1 MLPRMLICALMA
13 VAMLVL
19 PSVLPS
25 TIDARPSSAA
35 ACDVVVGSRAVVVQA
50 RGGYGGGYGGG
61 VFAQDACGHNEV
73 QVLAVR
79 RRRVRQQVV
88 VVQDVHHSRGQQVL
102 VLQDGGGRRG
112 GGGGLINLNF
122 GGRRGR

>member
-1 MLPRMLICALMA
+1 MLPRLLICALLA

-19 PSVLPS
+19 PTVLTP
-25 TIDARPSSAA
+25 AA
-35 ACDVVVGSRAVVVQA
+35 QACDVVVGSSFGSRAVVLQA
-50 RGGYGGGYGGG
+50 RGGGYGGG

-88 VVQDVHHSRGQQVL
+88 VVQDVHHGRRQQVL

>member
-1 MLPRMLICALMA
+1 MLPRLLICALLA

-19 PSVLPS
+19 PSVLTP
-25 TIDARPSSAA
+25 AA
-35 ACDVVVGSRAVVVQA
+35 QACDVVVGSSFGSRAVVLQA
-50 RGGYGGGYGGG
+50 RGGYGGGYGA

-88 VVQDVHHSRGQQVL
+88 VVQDVHHGRRQQVL